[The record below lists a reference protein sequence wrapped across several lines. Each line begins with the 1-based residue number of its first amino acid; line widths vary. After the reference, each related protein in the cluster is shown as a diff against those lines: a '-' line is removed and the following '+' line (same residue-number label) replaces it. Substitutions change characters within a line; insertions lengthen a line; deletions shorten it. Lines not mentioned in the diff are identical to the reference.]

1 MKSEL
6 LYYINKYK
14 DLIINE
20 SYDFIIDE
28 MVSDLKETLLDISDD
43 IETNYQIIE
52 TFYNINNSGN
62 VIDELANLES
72 LLMEGGLS
80 IPNIKVSFKNKH
92 DKLIERDKKWLAKN
106 KNKILGLNYEEIEL
120 EVLSDYKVTFEQLL
134 NRHNIFDKVFTN
146 SDDNSNLGEKLRR
159 FEDKHNDLKNGLDN
173 YFRTGTSR
181 REIGLRKV
189 RGEEAKFAVEQMIM
203 FCESFLSGRQFL
215 EEKMNAIIVSISDA
229 SVKESLTPIETLKV
243 LLEDNAVKDILN
255 TAKELGSV
263 SKNKKSKEEEVPEE
277 EPESVDVTSD
287 EKEEKPVKKEKPE
300 SVDVT
305 SDEKKEPESV
315 DVTSDEEVPEEE
327 PEAEEELDDGVEDE
341 ETPEEEPVE
350 DQGPQRGIEDRQIGV
365 AVLLSIAE
373 ERYFDYIEILY
384 GLME

>member
-1 MKSEL
+1 
-6 LYYINKYK
+6 
-14 DLIINE
+14 
-20 SYDFIIDE
+20 
-28 MVSDLKETLLDISDD
+28 
-43 IETNYQIIE
+43 
-52 TFYNINNSGN
+52 
-62 VIDELANLES
+62 
-72 LLMEGGLS
+72 
-80 IPNIKVSFKNKH
+80 
-92 DKLIERDKKWLAKN
+92 
-106 KNKILGLNYEEIEL
+106 
-120 EVLSDYKVTFEQLL
+120 
-134 NRHNIFDKVFTN
+134 
-146 SDDNSNLGEKLRR
+146 
-159 FEDKHNDLKNGLDN
+159 
-173 YFRTGTSR
+173 
-181 REIGLRKV
+181 
-189 RGEEAKFAVEQMIM
+189 
-203 FCESFLSGRQFL
+203 
-215 EEKMNAIIVSISDA
+215 MNAIIVSISDA

-255 TAKELGSV
+255 AAKELGSV
-263 SKNKKSKEEEVPEE
+263 SKNKKSKEEEAPEE

-315 DVTSDEEVPEEE
+315 DVTSDEEAPEEE
-327 PEAEEELDDGVEDE
+327 PEAEEELDDEVEDE

>member
-52 TFYNINNSGN
+52 TFYNINNNNGN
-62 VIDELANLES
+62 VIDELVNLES

-229 SVKESLTPIETLKV
+229 SVKESMTPIETLKV

-255 TAKELGSV
+255 AAKELGSV
-263 SKNKKSKEEEVPEE
+263 SKNKKSKEEAPE
-277 EPESVDVTSD
+277 
-287 EKEEKPVKKEKPE
+287 EKPE

-305 SDEKKEPESV
+305 SDEK
-315 DVTSDEEVPEEE
+315 E
-327 PEAEEELDDGVEDE
+327 PEAEEELNNEVEDE
-341 ETPEEEPVE
+341 ETPEVEPDK